1 MWESNAELKPMERV
15 SSFRKIALGTWS
27 APRDPQIYGTLSVRM
42 EAALDYLEAY
52 RAATGRRLTI
62 THLVGKAAARALAAL
77 PEANAVLRFGRPYL
91 RERISVFF
99 SVATE
104 DPETGAI
111 DLSGAKL
118 DDVDRASLDAIVDGL
133 EREVSRVRSGTD
145 EDLKASRDTFRRLP
159 ALASRALLDT
169 IAFGLFDLNLDLR
182 RLGLPKDPFGSVIVT
197 NIGSLGLT
205 EAYAPLMAYSRTPLL
220 LAVGAAVDAPVVEDG
235 ALKVGKVMRVHATLD
250 HRLLDG
256 KHAAILAR
264 VIRETLEDPF
274 THLGAIPGREAAAE
288 AAQ

>member
-1 MWESNAELKPMERV
+1 MWERNAELTPMERV
-15 SSFRKIALGTWS
+15 SSFREIALGTWS

-42 EAALDYLEAY
+42 EAALAYIEAF
-52 RAATGRRLTI
+52 RAATGRRLTV

-77 PEANAVLRFGRPYL
+77 PEANVVLRLGRPWR
-91 RERISVFF
+91 RERVSVFF

-118 DDVDRASLDAIVDGL
+118 EDVDRTSVADIVDALDAEIG
-133 EREVSRVRSGTD
+133 RVRAGTD
-145 EDLKASRDTFRRLP
+145 ADLKASRDAFRRLP
-159 ALASRALLDT
+159 ALASRALLDA

-220 LAVGAAVDAPVVEDG
+220 LAVGAAHDAPVVEDG
-235 ALKVGKVMRVHATLD
+235 ALAVGKVMRIHATLD

-256 KHAAILAR
+256 KHAAVLAR

-274 THLGAIPGREAAAE
+274 TCLGAIPMAE
-288 AAQ
+288 AAE